1 MAKLSDK
8 SANHTSYHGIGI
20 KSTLNLLR
28 KAIGKPQD
36 LHNTGEDKTNVD
48 YVCETEDGD
57 VFTIYDWK
65 EYRKIG
71 DDEVINFHI
80 GAHTDRIAFN
90 AKQELHKQGA
100 FVG

>member
-1 MAKLSDK
+1 MAKLSNKPSDG
-8 SANHTSYHGIGI
+8 TSYHMISI

-28 KAIGKPQD
+28 KVLGEPQYFD
-36 LHNTGEDKTNVD
+36 NTGEDKTNID
-48 YVCETEDGD
+48 YVCETEDGN

-65 EYRKIG
+65 FYRPIG

-80 GAHTDRIAFN
+80 GAYTNHIAFE